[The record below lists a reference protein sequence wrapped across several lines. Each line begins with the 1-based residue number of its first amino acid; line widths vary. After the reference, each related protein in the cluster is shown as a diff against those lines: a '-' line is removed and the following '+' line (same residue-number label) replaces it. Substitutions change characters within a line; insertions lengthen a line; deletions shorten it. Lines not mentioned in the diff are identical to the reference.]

1 MEVDGSRGDEDEGEQ
16 VVVVVL
22 MARVAQPADALDVRA
37 WVDALREKE
46 RLDEA
51 VREHLGLVLKV
62 KTEEEEGGAPCS
74 GE

>member
-1 MEVDGSRGDEDEGEQ
+1 MEVDGGKGDEREQ
-16 VVVVVL
+16 EMAVVL
-22 MARVAQPADALDVRA
+22 VARVAQSADALDVRA

-51 VREHLGLVLKV
+51 MREHLGLVLKV